1 MSEQQARP
9 VQATLAGGLII
20 GGSLLLIALAW
31 ERVGLLHTLDVREG
45 LQEWLTR
52 NEVRGLTVEQ
62 AIATIRVLCIVGGGA
77 AAAAMILGFQV
88 FRRSNSARLVLAG
101 LAPLLLVGGL
111 ATSTPLGILAV
122 VGVALLWAQPTRDW
136 YAGRPWA
143 QRHQERREQRLALMR
158 SGSPGSPSAPS
169 APSAPTAPSPPQQGP
184 VPVPPPPGAP
194 ALPRDRP
201 LAVRRPGALTGGCI
215 LTWVLT
221 PLVALSGLLGVVRA
235 VGDSGQLF
243 ADVKEQ
249 QPDMVESSGMT
260 EADVVAMFWVIAV
273 GLILWCVG
281 AAVLAGLAYVGQD
294 WARIV
299 LAISGVGA
307 AVLALLVALSYP
319 PVLVVVLS
327 IGFSVR
333 MLLRPEVGAWYRMR
347 RMPGLTR

>member
-31 ERVGLLHTLDVREG
+31 ERVSLLNTLDVREG

-52 NEVRGLTVEQ
+52 NEVRGLTVEE
-62 AIATIRVLCIVGGGA
+62 ITATIRVLCIVGGGA
-77 AAAAMILGFQV
+77 AAASAILGFQV
-88 FRRSNSARLVLAG
+88 FQRSTSARLVLAG

-122 VGVALLWAQPTRDW
+122 LGVALLWAQPTRDW

-143 QRHQERREQRLALMR
+143 EQHRQRREQRLALMR
-158 SGSPGSPSAPS
+158 SGSPTLPP
-169 APSAPTAPSPPQQGP
+169 APSPSSAPQQSQP
-184 VPVPPPPGAP
+184 PVPPPPGAP

-327 IGFSVR
+327 IGFAVR